1 MKLPNTY
8 SQFLAQR
15 GPRTAMAWSVLG
27 RLPLYLTALAVALL
41 SLERKD
47 SLVAIGSL
55 LAAYSIGSAVA
66 GPLVARWMDRRGQ
79 TAPLIA
85 IAIVHVASLATFSL
99 IVQPTAGQLALMLV
113 AGASIPPTSASVRA
127 LWGTLPLGEDGRR
140 GAYALEA
147 ILGEVFVIAGPIGL
161 SAALLVSTPT
171 VALIVGA
178 CMTAA
183 GAVGLATTTVSRAWR
198 AEETEGGRHILGP
211 LSKPAFVGLLAVMG
225 TVAAAAGTFS
235 LLIPVFAEG
244 EGAPD
249 QAGLLFGCWGIGS
262 VIGGLWFGRRKPS
275 TMPITRQFLIALSL
289 VMVGLALPIL
299 ARDIPTMIVA
309 LAVGGVAIA
318 PLSIVEYELIQRMAP
333 KAYIT
338 EAFTWVQTANVG
350 GGAIGA
356 QITGLVVAAK
366 GITAGLW
373 LAPLSGAVAVIFT
386 VALTKVWDVAA
397 TPAPSDIEEMTTPR

>member
-1 MKLPNTY
+1 MQLPDTY
-8 SQFLAQR
+8 RQFLSKP
-15 GPRTAMAWSVLG
+15 GPRTAMGWSVLG

-41 SLERKD
+41 SIERKD
-47 SLVAIGSL
+47 SLVTTGGL
-55 LAAYSIGSAVA
+55 LAAYSVGSAVA

-79 TAPLIA
+79 AVPLIA
-85 IAIVHVASLATFSL
+85 TAVTHVVSLATFSL
-99 IVQPTAGQLALMLV
+99 TVAPTVGQVALMAV
-113 AGASIPPTSASVRA
+113 AGATIPPTSASVRA

-147 ILGEVFVIAGPIGL
+147 VLGEVFVIAGPIGL

-171 VALIVGA
+171 VALIVGS

-183 GAVGLATTTVSRAWR
+183 GAMGLATTGVSRAWR
-198 AEETEGGRHILGP
+198 AEESEGGRHILGP
-211 LSKPAFVGLLAVMG
+211 LSKPAFVGLLAVML
-225 TVAAAAGTFS
+225 TAAAAAGTFS
-235 LLIPVFAEG
+235 LLIPVFAEN
-244 EGAPD
+244 EGSAD

-275 TMPITRQFLIALSL
+275 TTPITRQFLIALGL
-289 VMVGLALPIL
+289 VTIGLALPIL
-299 ARDIPTMIVA
+299 ARDVPTMIAA

-350 GGAIGA
+350 GSAIGA
-356 QITGLVVAAK
+356 QVTGLVVAAK

-373 LAPLSGAVAVIFT
+373 LAPLCGAVAVL
-386 VALTKVWDVAA
+386 LTLGLAKVWNAA
-397 TPAPSDIEEMTTPR
+397 AIPAPADAEEVTATR